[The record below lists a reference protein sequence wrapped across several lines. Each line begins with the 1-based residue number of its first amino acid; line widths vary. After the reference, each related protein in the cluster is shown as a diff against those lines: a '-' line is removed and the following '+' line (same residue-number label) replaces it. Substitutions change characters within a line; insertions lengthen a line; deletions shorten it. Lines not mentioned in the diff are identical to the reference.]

1 MTKNEFIMCSILF
14 FKKYKGRN
22 IEDVV
27 QTIEGWKPVKGK
39 IEELIFENDDIFKVF
54 MDNKKEVCL
63 FWSGEKF
70 FRIDGY
76 SKKSFKNIERFQT
89 VNDVLGTF
97 NLDLED
103 IV

>member
-14 FKKYKGRN
+14 FKKYKGSN
-22 IEDVV
+22 IEDIV

-54 MDNKKEVCL
+54 MDNKKEVCI

-76 SKKSFKNIERFQT
+76 SAKSFKNIESFQT
-89 VNDVLGTF
+89 VNDVVGTF

>member
-1 MTKNEFIMCSILF
+1 MTKNEFILCSILF
-14 FKKYKGRN
+14 FKKFKDKN

-27 QTIEGWKPVKGK
+27 QSIEGWKPVKGK
-39 IEELIFENDDIFKVF
+39 IEELIFENYDVFKVF
-54 MDNKKEVCL
+54 TDNKKEAAL
-63 FWSGEKF
+63 FWSEEKF

-76 SKKSFKNIERFQT
+76 SAKSFKNIESFQT
-89 VNDVLGTF
+89 VNDVVGTF